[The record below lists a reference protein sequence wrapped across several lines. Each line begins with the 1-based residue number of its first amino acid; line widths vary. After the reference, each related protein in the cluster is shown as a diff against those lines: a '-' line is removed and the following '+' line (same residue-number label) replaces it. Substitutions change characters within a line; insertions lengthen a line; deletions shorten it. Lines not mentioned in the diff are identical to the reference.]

1 MPEDALFPILLIV
14 AIAVLGSFAL
24 GTTWNVR
31 KGDHVM
37 KWIRGGLPLI
47 GERTTY
53 RWLGSSVV
61 ELKIAKAKPPFRNS
75 ETLVVFEPRD
85 ILLLWGLARWR
96 GRRDML
102 IFRAQ
107 LQSAPGYEVEIFDP
121 SAWTTHNTE
130 RDLTKKN
137 WSKLDLAAHPS
148 LRAYHSG
155 QVDPA
160 EITRIVNLANQLSG
174 KLIRLSIHRD
184 LPNLELHWL
193 LPNLKTASANQIF
206 SKVQQIASTLTRE

>member
-37 KWIRGGLPLI
+37 KWIRGGLPVI

-61 ELKIAKAKPPFRNS
+61 ELKIAKAKPPFRNT

-85 ILLLWGLARWR
+85 ILLLWGWSRWR

-107 LQSAPGYEVEIFDP
+107 LQSAPGYEVEVFDP
-121 SAWTTHNTE
+121 RAWTTHNSE
-130 RDLTKKN
+130 RDVEKKN
-137 WSKLDLAAHPS
+137 WTKMDLAAQPS
-148 LRAYHSG
+148 LRAYHSSKA
-155 QVDPA
+155 DTS
-160 EITRIVNLANQLSG
+160 EIPRIVDLANQLGG
-174 KLIRLSIHRD
+174 KLIRLSVHRD
-184 LPNLELHWL
+184 IPNLELHWL
-193 LPNLKTASANQIF
+193 LPDIKTESANKIF
-206 SKVQQIASTLTRE
+206 SQVQQIASTLTRG

>member
-1 MPEDALFPILLIV
+1 MIA
-14 AIAVLGSFAL
+14 AIAVGVSFAL

-31 KGDHVM
+31 KGDQVM
-37 KWIRGGLPLI
+37 KWIRGGLPVI

-61 ELKIAKAKPPFRNS
+61 ELKIAKAKPPFRNT

-107 LQSAPGYEVEIFDP
+107 LQAAPGYEFEVFDP
-121 SAWTTHNTE
+121 QAWTTHNSE
-130 RDLTKKN
+130 RDVKKKN
-137 WSKLDLAAHPS
+137 WSKLDLGANSTLHAYFFGNADTGELSQLINLTAH
-148 LRAYHSG
+148 LG
-155 QVDPA
+155 
-160 EITRIVNLANQLSG
+160 G

-184 LPNLELHWL
+184 IPNLEVHWL
-193 LPNLKTASANQIF
+193 VPDTKTESASKVF
-206 SKVQQIASTLTRE
+206 SKLQQIASHIIGG

>member
-1 MPEDALFPILLIV
+1 MPDQTLFPILLIV

-31 KGDHVM
+31 KGDQVM
-37 KWIRGGLPLI
+37 TWIRGGLPLI
-47 GERTTY
+47 GERSTY

-61 ELKIAKAKPPFRNS
+61 ELKIAKAKSPFRNT

-85 ILLLWGLARWR
+85 ILLLWGWARWR

-107 LQSAPGYEVEIFDP
+107 LQTAPSYETEVFDP
-121 SAWTTHNTE
+121 NAWTTHNTE
-130 RDLTKKN
+130 RDVAKKN
-137 WSKLDLAAHPS
+137 WTKLDLAGQPT
-148 LRAYHSG
+148 LRAYYSG
-155 QVDPA
+155 QVDRG
-160 EITRIVNLANQLSG
+160 EISRIVNLANQLSG

-184 LPNLELHWL
+184 LPNIEIHWL
-193 LPNLKTASANQIF
+193 LPNLKTASANQVF
-206 SKVQQIASTLTRE
+206 AKVQQIASTLTRE

>member
-31 KGDHVM
+31 KGNQVM
-37 KWIRGGLPLI
+37 KWIRDGLPLI
-47 GERTTY
+47 GERSTY

-61 ELKIAKAKPPFRNS
+61 ELKIAKAKSPFRNS

-85 ILLLWGLARWR
+85 ILLFWGWARWR

-107 LQSAPGYEVEIFDP
+107 LESAPGYEIEVFDP
-121 SAWTTHNTE
+121 NAWTTHNTE
-130 RDLTKKN
+130 RDVAKKN
-137 WSKLDLAAHPS
+137 WTKLDLAPHPA
-148 LRAYHSG
+148 LRAYYSSKADTS
-155 QVDPA
+155 Q
-160 EITRIVNLANQLSG
+160 ISRIVNLANQLDG

-184 LPNLELHWL
+184 LPNLEIHWL
-193 LPNLKTASANQIF
+193 LPDLKTARANQVF
-206 SKVQQIASTLTRE
+206 GQVKQIASTLTRE